1 MPGSPAEM
9 VSSSSSDVFTG
20 PSSNGGRAI
29 DPTPVL
35 SLLLEPRSV
44 IITSGALYKEHLHC
58 IEEVKEDWVIGAAPE
73 ELNSHENETV
83 DGVESQTGSVSAS
96 QKRYRVDNWEAIEE
110 EAVKK
115 LVREGGMLER
125 GTRVS
130 LTCRDVEKTR
140 KVGLPGFGQR

>member
-1 MPGSPAEM
+1 M
-9 VSSSSSDVFTG
+9 VSSSSSAVFTG

-35 SLLLEPRSV
+35 SLLLEPRSA
-44 IITSGALYKEHLHC
+44 IITNGALYKEYLHC
-58 IEEVKEDWVIGAAPE
+58 IEEVKEDWIVGAAPG
-73 ELNSHENETV
+73 ELNSQENETV
-83 DGVESQTGSVSAS
+83 DGLAAQLSTS
-96 QKRYRVDNWEAIEE
+96 QKRYRVDNWEAVEE
-110 EAVKK
+110 QGLKK
-115 LVREGGMLER
+115 TVREGGMLAR